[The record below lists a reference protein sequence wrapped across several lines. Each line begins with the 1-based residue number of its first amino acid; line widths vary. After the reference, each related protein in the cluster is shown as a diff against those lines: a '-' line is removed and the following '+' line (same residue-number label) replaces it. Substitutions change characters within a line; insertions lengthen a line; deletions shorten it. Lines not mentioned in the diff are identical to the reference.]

1 MRNAGARRIKIDAV
15 LAGKRFNLGV
25 LLQILRRDILNV
37 VIDGEYR
44 LRWVRDRGRA
54 DLLEL
59 WDHRAGVV
67 MRHHMTRANRN
78 KIACPHHRIRSEPIS
93 MPCGNFLDECEAHI
107 SYPISISFP

>member
-1 MRNAGARRIKIDAV
+1 KVDAV
-15 LAGKRFNLGV
+15 FAGERFDFGV
-25 LLQILRRDILNV
+25 LLQILRRNVLNV

-59 WDHRAGVV
+59 RDHRAGVV
-67 MRHHMTRANRN
+67 MRHHMTLANRN
-78 KIACPHHRIRSEPIS
+78 KIAGPHHRIRSEPIS
-93 MPCGNFLDECEAHI
+93 VASGNLLDKREAHI

>member
-1 MRNAGARRIKIDAV
+1 MRNAGAWRVKIDSV
-15 LAGKRFNLGV
+15 FTRERFNLGV
-25 LLQILRRDILNV
+25 LLQILGRDILNV

-44 LRWVRDRGRA
+44 LRWVRDRRRA

-78 KIACPHHRIRSEPIS
+78 KIAGVHHRIRSESIS
-93 MPCGNFLDECEAHI
+93 VPCGNL
-107 SYPISISFP
+107 